1 MSSRK
6 NKFADPLQSTQLE
19 NETFPNPYY
28 LYFPIASTIAYMVVS
43 VFDWVLLGSLVIG
56 FSLGYSVVGSSLE
69 SLVIGSSLRSSLGS
83 SALLFWYAVCY
94 QLHQQLEEFAM
105 IFDSFLWKFDS
116 ITGYLDKFLKREKG
130 FILDFWLVSEY
141 TKAESF
147 IFRSIHPEVFQKI
160 AFLKDFS
167 KFLQKLHWR
176 GVFQRSY
183 RPKTGLLHGCYPV
196 KQLFFMLVV

>member
-83 SALLFWYAVCY
+83 LTLLFWYAVCY

-116 ITGYLDKFLKREKG
+116 ITGYLDKFLKREKRFHFRFLTG
-130 FILDFWLVSEY
+130 FRIHQSRVIYIQKYSSRGIPRDSFSERFFKIS
-141 TKAESF
+141 TKAS
-147 IFRSIHPEVFQKI
+147 
-160 AFLKDFS
+160 LTGCFS
-167 KFLQKLHWR
+167 KKL
-176 GVFQRSY
+176 
-183 RPKTGLLHGCYPV
+183 
-196 KQLFFMLVV
+196 